1 MAWCTGDRAG
11 LGHAPAPRG
20 AVLGLFQD
28 DARADGP
35 QCLVVTDVAAEGL
48 DLRRAARVVHYDLPW
63 TPMRLEQRE
72 GRAVRLGS
80 ARPSVDVVRFE
91 PPPVLDAALKLGAGL
106 ARKAS
111 LPARAGLGAKGV
123 RLWRWRSELAD
134 RVGDGPGAAGTA
146 AVQLTTA
153 EIGPGILAGYELHAV
168 QPSRSGR
175 LAAVVG
181 WLDAGGRW
189 VEEDA
194 IVTARVLAA
203 LRSEVALPADRH
215 RISAALDR
223 LAGPIRAHL
232 ARVGVRRWTTAEPEP
247 AARALAVRLGGGVR
261 EAARRRDGALL
272 ARLERALAFAAG
284 GHTAGEALLVRRL
297 AAADPRELTQCVGTP
312 AGSHAALGGDRGA
325 GDGPGAIRAVGV
337 TGWGSGPEDD
347 PTPGQLIRQG
357 SSGCGSSRRVPGS
370 LHSSIARCHRCQAS
384 STAAWRVSGRAASPS
399 RRPL

>member
-1 MAWCTGDRAG
+1 MSLIDVSTSTAAAAASGDPKLARLRRLLADGHPTLVFVTRRETVRYLRDRLSPPAVAWCTGDRAG

-91 PPPVLDAALKLGAGL
+91 PPSVLDAALKLGAGL
-106 ARKAS
+106 ARKAL

-134 RVGDGPGAAGTA
+134 QVGDGPGAAGTA

-189 VEEDA
+189 VEEDD
-194 IVTARVLAA
+194 VVSARVLAA
-203 LRSEVALPADRH
+203 LRSEVALPAEPH
-215 RISAALDR
+215 RISTALDR

-247 AARALAVRLGGGVR
+247 AARALAVRLGGSVR

-297 AAADPRELTQCVGTP
+297 AAADPRELSSALSRLPAPTP
-312 AGSHAALGGDRGA
+312 RWE
-325 GDGPGAIRAVGV
+325 AIEVRV
-337 TGWGSGPEDD
+337 TGLVLFE
-347 PTPGQLIRQG
+347 RQ
-357 SSGCGSSRRVPGS
+357 V
-370 LHSSIARCHRCQAS
+370 
-384 STAAWRVSGRAASPS
+384 
-399 RRPL
+399 